1 MLSRRCKAGQASLL
15 LSISSLTLW
24 LQVQDLEGQAVTAA
38 LALSAGRQQM
48 SALHAERSVLQEDA
62 QRLAA
67 ELAGCEAQLLAQATA
82 AGNQR

>member
-1 MLSRRCKAGQASLL
+1 
-15 LSISSLTLW
+15 
-24 LQVQDLEGQAVTAA
+24 
-38 LALSAGRQQM
+38 M

-82 AGNQR
+82 AGDER